1 MNVILFGLPIFKYA
15 KIIKNDYRGIKVVL
29 CGVFVFTVG
38 IGIHK
43 GYHHHFSIGLL
54 NTELFFGFAIKD
66 RMLP

>member
-15 KIIKNDYRGIKVVL
+15 KIIKDDYRGIKVVL
-29 CGVFVFTVG
+29 CGVLMFTVG
-38 IGIHK
+38 IGVHK

>member
-1 MNVILFGLPIFKYA
+1 MNIILFVLPILKNA
-15 KIIKNDYRGIKVVL
+15 KIIKEDYRGIKVILFGVL
-29 CGVFVFTVG
+29 MFTVG